1 VTDHLGTPR
10 MMLDQTGSLAN
21 VKRHD
26 YLPFGEELFAP
37 TGGRSAAQGYA
48 SGDGVR
54 QQFTQKE
61 RDIETGLDYFLARYY
76 ASAQGRFTSADS
88 YDINFERQNT
98 SDPEEADTLFR
109 DYLFLPQ
116 HWNRYTYALNNPLR
130 YVDPDGLIE
139 YEIELLGKKIKVKI
153 SDKIDKTEQDAIKKN
168 IDNAVAKINAGAHKL
183 TTEQIKAINSMKGIE
198 VRNDIRISFMNPESK
213 VFNIKQSLGETPDS
227 DWLTAAI
234 IHDSFHAHQ
243 ARRRLSFEGENG
255 RDREK
260 EASAF
265 AADVA
270 ERLGLDS
277 KTIDN
282 LKRHAQVGNL
292 PPRKSPYTRPRK
304 KKTP

>member
-1 VTDHLGTPR
+1 
-10 MMLDQTGSLAN
+10 
-21 VKRHD
+21 
-26 YLPFGEELFAP
+26 
-37 TGGRSAAQGYA
+37 
-48 SGDGVR
+48 
-54 QQFTQKE
+54 
-61 RDIETGLDYFLARYY
+61 
-76 ASAQGRFTSADS
+76 
-88 YDINFERQNT
+88 
-98 SDPEEADTLFR
+98 
-109 DYLFLPQ
+109 
-116 HWNRYTYALNNPLR
+116 
-130 YVDPDGLIE
+130 
-139 YEIELLGKKIKVKI
+139 VKI